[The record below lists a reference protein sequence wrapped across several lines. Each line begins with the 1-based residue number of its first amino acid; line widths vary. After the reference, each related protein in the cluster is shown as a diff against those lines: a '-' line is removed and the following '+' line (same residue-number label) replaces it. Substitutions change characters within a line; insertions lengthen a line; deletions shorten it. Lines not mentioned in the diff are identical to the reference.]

1 MSSLE
6 NFSCRV
12 SFSYLFSSSLSPDF
26 YVVSAEPAVPLCLA
40 EATQVILVPPVKT
53 LRIRPEDI
61 GDITNA
67 YRLPL
72 DQFLLKKHR
81 ISVCI

>member
-1 MSSLE
+1 MT
-6 NFSCRV
+6 
-12 SFSYLFSSSLSPDF
+12 SLSPDL
-26 YVVSAEPAVPLCLA
+26 YVVLAKPAIPLCLTKT
-40 EATQVILVPPVKT
+40 TQVILVPLVKT

-67 YRLPL
+67 DRLPL

-81 ISVCI
+81 TSVCI

>member
-1 MSSLE
+1 MLFCPYKLGSAPLSF
-6 NFSCRV
+6 FSTA
-12 SFSYLFSSSLSPDF
+12 LSPDLN
-26 YVVSAEPAVPLCLA
+26 VVSTNPAVPICLTKT
-40 EATQVILVPPVKT
+40 TQVILVPPVKT

-61 GDITNA
+61 GDTTNA

-81 ISVCI
+81 TSVCI